1 MSVLLR
7 ENRRL
12 KNALKICLSS
22 AFVFL
27 TLNYFSCPVSAT
39 PGDAGGITLEEPA
52 SVKAASLGE
61 AYTAFAE
68 GAAGSFWN
76 PAGLNYQKLFALEA
90 GAMTGYDGTNFMT
103 MGFAKP
109 FKNGGALAL
118 NVIQYDAGSMEV
130 ITLDPSTGQVINTKT
145 VSSQKD
151 LLLQAAYGRK
161 LWKFDIGLALKSLQS
176 TLADEYKATTV
187 CGDLGLMLRSKN
199 QRRSFGLA
207 VRNIGGEMTYISES
221 DPIPMTVGMGLFWRW
236 MEKEKLNA
244 QTFLDLKQNDN
255 ETRINFGNE
264 FVWRDLALRLGYQ
277 TGYEIKAVSVGFG
290 MKLGKFKFDS
300 SYTPMSA
307 FSDIMR
313 FSLSYDIM
321 FKSKEKQY
329 APSETA
335 QKIKSK
341 DGGKINIAVSDF
353 APQPPI
359 SSSEAS
365 FVSEFYRGDL
375 TKYKVFKVLDRSNMD
390 QLLAEQGFQQTGC
403 TTAECAVQ
411 MGKLLNV
418 HKIVTGKV
426 GKLVN
431 RYIITI
437 SVIDVESSEIEYSD
451 KDSCYDPA
459 ELEDT
464 VLRLVRRLAAAAEN
478 K

>member
-1 MSVLLR
+1 MR
-7 ENRRL
+7 
-12 KNALKICLSS
+12 A

-27 TLNYFSCPVSAT
+27 TLIYLARPVFAV
-39 PGDAGGITLEEPA
+39 PGDAGGITLEEPV
-52 SVKAASLGE
+52 SVKAVSLGE

-76 PAGLNYQKLFALEA
+76 PAGLNHQKLFALEA
-90 GAMTGYDGTNFMT
+90 GAMTGYDETNFMT

-109 FKNGGALAL
+109 FKNGGAMAL
-118 NVIQYDAGSMEV
+118 NVVQYDAGAMEV
-130 ITLDPSTGQVINTKT
+130 KTLDPNTGQVIGAKT
-145 VSSQKD
+145 VSAQKD
-151 LLLQAAYGRK
+151 MLIQLAYGRK
-161 LWKFDIGLALKSLQS
+161 LWKFDIGAGIKSLQS
-176 TLADEYKATTV
+176 TLADEYKATTM
-187 CGDLGLMLRSKN
+187 CADLGLMLRSKN

-221 DPIPMTVGMGLFWRW
+221 DPIPMTVGAGFFWRW
-236 MEKEKLNA
+236 MEKEQLNSQA
-244 QTFLDLKQNDN
+244 FLDFKQNEN
-255 ETRINFGNE
+255 ETHINFGNE
-264 FVWRDLALRLGYQ
+264 FVWRDMALRLGYQ
-277 TGYEIKAVSVGFG
+277 TGYETKAMSVGFG
-290 MKLGKFKFDS
+290 MKLGKFNFDS

-307 FSDIMR
+307 FDDLMR
-313 FSLSYDIM
+313 FSLSYDLVSGP
-321 FKSKEKQY
+321 KKREY
-329 APSETA
+329 ASPDTV

-365 FVSEFYRGDL
+365 FVAEFFRGDL

-437 SVIDVESSEIEYSD
+437 SIIDVESSEIEYSD

-464 VLRLVRRLAAAAEN
+464 VLRLVQRLAAAAEN